1 MWRHRLGAGV
11 PPRAS
16 LLRQRLPGYRDRRGC
31 LDRLACLDRL
41 GHQLRVQGA
50 EVAGESPQ
58 LITEGGELT
67 GQSGHQVRV
76 ELGTAVS
83 GHAENHSL
91 NHTDAPE

>member
-1 MWRHRLGAGV
+1 VWRHRLGAGV
-11 PPRAS
+11 PPRAPR
-16 LLRQRLPGYRDRRGC
+16 LRQRLPG
-31 LDRLACLDRL
+31 CLDRL